1 VSKQKNIVAN
11 DMKLV
16 NLKLLANRQSNS
28 QGFTTVE
35 VLVATLLT
43 LIFTIIAMQAI
54 VMATA
59 LKIRGQE
66 LSEAT
71 NWIQTDVESVK
82 AIANQLSY
90 NTTTS
95 TYTLTPS
102 MCTAASAAAGYAKSL
117 QDQSAIGA
125 SNNISKTSILGNRP
139 YILRRVTSIN
149 NVAPYSVLQVDYG
162 VYKAAD
168 TSYASP
174 IAKFYIEVIPGASF
188 SCR

>member
-1 VSKQKNIVAN
+1 
-11 DMKLV
+11 MKLV
-16 NLKLLANRQSNS
+16 NLKFLANRQSSS

-35 VLVATLLT
+35 VLVAMLLT
-43 LIFTIIAMQAI
+43 LIFTVIAMQAI

-59 LKIRGQE
+59 LKVRGQE

-82 AIANQLSY
+82 AVANQLSY
-90 NTTTS
+90 NATTS

-102 MCTAASAAAGYAKSL
+102 MCTATSAAAGYAKNL
-117 QDQSAIGA
+117 QDQSTIGA
-125 SNNISKTSILGNRP
+125 STNISKASTLGNRP
-139 YILRRVTSIN
+139 YTLRRITSIKD
-149 NVAPYSVLQVDYG
+149 VAPYSVLQVNYG

-168 TSYASP
+168 TAYASP
-174 IAKFYIEVIPGASF
+174 IANFYLEVIPGASF

>member
-1 VSKQKNIVAN
+1 
-11 DMKLV
+11 MKLV
-16 NLKLLANRQSNS
+16 NLKLLANRQSTS

-35 VLVATLLT
+35 VLVAMLLT

-59 LKIRGQE
+59 IKVRGQE

-82 AIANQLSY
+82 AVANQLSY
-90 NTTTS
+90 NATTS
-95 TYTLTPS
+95 TYTLNPS
-102 MCTAASAAAGYAKSL
+102 LCTATSATAGYAKNL

-125 SNNISKTSILGNRP
+125 SNNISKASVLGSRP
-139 YILRRVTSIN
+139 YILRRETRIKDE
-149 NVAPYSVLQVDYG
+149 APYSVLEVNYG

-168 TSYASP
+168 TAYASA